1 MGSATKKKAWFWI
14 RVYELI
20 LLIAVSCRIWPMSSN
35 WAHNDDELLDIRHRQ
50 LERQMRTSFIL
61 APSFFL
67 EIFLREFSKN
77 INLKD
82 INCMITHGNDIPRTC
97 LLAFLKVNWWRQSV
111 QLMKI
116 SFINRQFIFMSKP
129 WNSF

>member
-1 MGSATKKKAWFWI
+1 
-14 RVYELI
+14 
-20 LLIAVSCRIWPMSSN
+20 MSSN

-82 INCMITHGNDIPRTC
+82 INCMITHGNDIPRT
-97 LLAFLKVNWWRQSV
+97 
-111 QLMKI
+111 
-116 SFINRQFIFMSKP
+116 FIFGVPKS
-129 WNSF
+129 